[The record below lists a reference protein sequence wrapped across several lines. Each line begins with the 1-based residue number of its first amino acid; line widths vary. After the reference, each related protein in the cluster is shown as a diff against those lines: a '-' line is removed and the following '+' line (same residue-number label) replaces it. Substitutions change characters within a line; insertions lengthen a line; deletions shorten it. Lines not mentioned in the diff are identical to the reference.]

1 MCPDHWGNPRIY
13 SGALTRT
20 RHRRS
25 FCALCSCLRVASTI
39 PKRLISHQEECQASA
54 TLPLASQEKTP
65 GARGALR
72 GRGRA
77 LACPGTQTH
86 VPVCLK
92 SRVRSVF
99 LHHFCLKAARRLL
112 QLCVAALAGT
122 CWALGGLHP
131 RTYSV
136 ALTRTRR
143 RRSFFAARQHDL
155 EKVRFPRKIQL
166 LSLPHPVF
174 HLVITPEV
182 VAAAARPLGWK
193 VETGDHG

>member
-1 MCPDHWGNPRIY
+1 LGGLHPRTY

-20 RHRRS
+20 RRRRS

-39 PKRLISHQEECQASA
+39 PKEVNITPGRTLGKCHLATGASH
-54 TLPLASQEKTP
+54 EKTP
-65 GARGALR
+65 RARGALC

-99 LHHFCLKAARRLL
+99 LHHLCLKAAWRLL
-112 QLCVAALAGT
+112 QLCVAALAGR

-131 RTYSV
+131 RTYRG

-143 RRSFFAARQHDL
+143 RRSFCAARQHNL
-155 EKVRFPRKIQL
+155 EKGRFPCKIQL
-166 LSLPHPVF
+166 QSVPHPVF
-174 HLVITPEV
+174 RLVITLEV
-182 VAAAARPLGWK
+182 VAAAAGALGW
-193 VETGDHG
+193 EGEAGDHG